1 MKILIHQQ
9 DKRLTNIC
17 NSFHN
22 VLKVILNSLLI
33 IKIFSIKI
41 GQLLT
46 NAMWMRQFVCNHPL
60 YCHDSVVNEQIQ
72 YDLMWLIQQ
81 MANDEKSI
89 PLIRPS
95 NMKSHTELK
104 S

>member
-1 MKILIHQQ
+1 
-9 DKRLTNIC
+9 
-17 NSFHN
+17 
-22 VLKVILNSLLI
+22 
-33 IKIFSIKI
+33 
-41 GQLLT
+41 
-46 NAMWMRQFVCNHPL
+46 MWIRQFVCNHPL
-60 YCHDSVVNEQIQ
+60 YRHDSVVNDQIQ